1 MSAGRIGVERVGAV
15 ARVTIGNVER
25 RNTLTETMRTELADA
40 MAALDADAAVRA
52 IVLTGEG
59 DRAFAAGGDVAE
71 LGRRTLEEQRRV
83 MENGSV
89 FAAVARVRAPI
100 VAAIN
105 GVCLGGGL
113 ELALACD
120 VRVAGTGAR
129 FGQPE
134 VALGL
139 IPGGGG
145 TQMLPRIVGMGHAL
159 HLILTGQVVDAAEAH
174 RIGLVHEVVEPAAV
188 VARAH
193 EIADRIA
200 ARGPLAVRA
209 AKEATRR
216 ALELPLDEGRA
227 LERALFERCFASDDR
242 KEGVAAFLERRDPI
256 FAGR

>member
-1 MSAGRIGVERVGAV
+1 MSAGRIVVERAGHV
-15 ARVTIGNVER
+15 ARVTIDNPER
-25 RNTLTETMRTELADA
+25 RNTLTEGMRTELAEA
-40 MAALDADAAVRA
+40 MAALDADATVRA
-52 IVLTGEG
+52 IVLAGAG

-89 FAAVARVRAPI
+89 FAAVARVGLPI

-120 VRVAGTGAR
+120 VRIAGSGAR
-129 FGQPE
+129 LGQPE

-159 HLILTGQVVDAAEAH
+159 HLILTGDAIDAAEAH
-174 RIGLVHEVVEPAAV
+174 RIGLVHEVVEPERV
-188 VARAH
+188 LARA
-193 EIADRIA
+193 EEVAAGIAR
-200 ARGPLAVRA
+200 RGPVAVRA
-209 AKEATRR
+209 AKHATRR

-227 LERALFERCFASDDR
+227 LERALFERCFASADR
-242 KEGVAAFLERRDPI
+242 QEGVAAFLERRAAH
-256 FAGR
+256 FTGS

>member
-1 MSAGRIGVERVGAV
+1 MSAGRIVVERAGHV
-15 ARVTIGNVER
+15 ARVTIENAER
-25 RNTLTETMRTELADA
+25 RNALTDGMRTELADA
-40 MAALDADAAVRA
+40 MAALDADAAARA
-52 IVLTGEG
+52 VVLTGAG
-59 DRAFAAGGDVAE
+59 DRAFAAGGDIAE

-89 FAAVARVRAPI
+89 FAAVARVRLPI

-113 ELALACD
+113 ELALSCD

-159 HLILTGQVVDAAEAH
+159 HLILTGTAIDAAEAH
-174 RIGLVHEVVEPAAV
+174 RIGLVHEVVEPARV
-188 VARAH
+188 LARAH
-193 EIADRIA
+193 EIAAGIA
-200 ARGPLAVRA
+200 ARGPLAVRL

-227 LERALFERCFASDDR
+227 LERALFERCFDSDDR
-242 KEGVAAFLERRDPI
+242 REGVAAFLERRDAR
-256 FAGR
+256 FVG

>member
-1 MSAGRIGVERVGAV
+1 MSAGRIAVERVGAV
-15 ARVTIGNVER
+15 ARVTIDDPER

-52 IVLTGEG
+52 IVLTGAG

-71 LGRRTLEEQRRV
+71 LGRRTLDEQRRV
-83 MENGSV
+83 MEHGSV
-89 FAAVARVRAPI
+89 FAAVARVRAPV
-100 VAAIN
+100 VAAIE

-120 VRVAGTGAR
+120 VRVAGGGAR
-129 FGQPE
+129 LGQPE
-134 VALGL
+134 VGLGL

-159 HLILTGQVVDAAEAH
+159 HLVLTGRVVDAAEAY
-174 RIGLVHEVVEPAAV
+174 RIGLVHEVVERGHAL
-188 VARAH
+188 ARAH
-193 EIADRIA
+193 AIADGIA
-200 ARGPLAVRA
+200 GRGPLAVRA

-227 LERALFERCFASDDR
+227 LERALFERCFDSDDR
-242 KEGVAAFLERRDPI
+242 KEGVAAFLERRDAR
-256 FAGR
+256 FVGR

>member
-15 ARVTIGNVER
+15 ARVTIENAER

-40 MAALDADAAVRA
+40 MAALDADPAVRA
-52 IVLTGEG
+52 IVLTGAG

-83 MENGSV
+83 MEHGSV

-159 HLILTGQVVDAAEAH
+159 HLILTGQLIDAAEAH
-174 RIGLVHEVVEPAAV
+174 RIGLVHEVVEPARV
-188 VARAH
+188 LARAH
-193 EIADRIA
+193 EIADGVA
-200 ARGPLAVRA
+200 ARGPLAVRL

-242 KEGVAAFLERRDPI
+242 KEGVAAFLERRDPS
-256 FAGR
+256 FTGR